1 MGLSSYANNALIAA
15 VSQSMLHTL
24 RVRVVSHLQKLSF
37 RYLDS
42 NEIGVIMAR
51 VTSDVNAL
59 NNAFSQG
66 TMTLVADLLG
76 LVLILG
82 MMLILDPALSLAT
95 FVVLPL
101 MFLITRVFSWQARRR
116 FREVRH
122 QVGKVYAN
130 LQENISGVRV
140 AQSFTRED
148 LNYRQFRGTNRD
160 NLDASVRA
168 ARVMAAFPPA
178 VEFVTALAIGLVIV
192 YGILRLV
199 NFAYGELIMVSGY
212 TMFLVSGSGFPWLV
226 MAGCGV
232 IMAIAAGIA
241 TDYLAFRPVRAKSVT
256 AVLITS
262 FAFSTL
268 LQNAALLFISP
279 RPRAVP
285 LPELFS
291 RTVEF
296 AGVITPV
303 RNLITIA
310 VAVIMLAIFSWLMRS
325 TALGIA
331 MRAAATNFRMARMM
345 GIPANLIISA
355 AFAISGLLAGTV
367 AILWIGRI
375 GTVVPGIGLEP
386 LLIAFIATVIG
397 GMRSLPGAVVGGFLL
412 ALIDTSLNYTLP
424 QDLLKFRDAFTFSL
438 VILILLWR
446 PEGIV
451 RGPASGQR
459 T

>member
-1 MGLSSYANNALIAA
+1 MNP
-15 VSQSMLHTL
+15 VQF
-24 RVRVVSHLQKLSF
+24 V
-37 RYLDS
+37 LD
-42 NEIGVIMAR
+42 V
-51 VTSDVNAL
+51 
-59 NNAFSQG
+59 
-66 TMTLVADLLG
+66 
-76 LVLILG
+76 
-82 MMLILDPALSLAT
+82 LSLGGAYA
-95 FVVLPL
+95 L
-101 MFLITRVFSWQARRR
+101 M
-116 FREVRH
+116 
-122 QVGKVYAN
+122 
-130 LQENISGVRV
+130 
-140 AQSFTRED
+140 
-148 LNYRQFRGTNRD
+148 
-160 NLDASVRA
+160 
-168 ARVMAAFPPA
+168 
-178 VEFVTALAIGLVIV
+178 ALGLVIV

-212 TMFLVSGSGFPWLV
+212 TMFLVSGSGLPWLA

-310 VAVIMLAIFSWLMRS
+310 VAVIMLGVFSWLMRS

-355 AFAISGLLAGTV
+355 AFAISGLLAGAV

-375 GTVVPGIGLEP
+375 GTVVPGIGLQP

-412 ALIDTSLNYTLP
+412 ALIDTALNYTLP